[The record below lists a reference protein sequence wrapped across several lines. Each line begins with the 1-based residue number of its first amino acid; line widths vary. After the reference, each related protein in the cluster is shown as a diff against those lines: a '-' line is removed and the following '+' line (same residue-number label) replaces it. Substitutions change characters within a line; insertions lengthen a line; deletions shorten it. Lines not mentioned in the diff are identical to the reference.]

1 MGVGLSLIGAKSGRR
16 VSWLLVYRM
25 SFSHRPPHHRFVVH
39 LILDKARGVEA
50 TLMTHLHGT
59 EVGGYI
65 VLEPG
70 RASDDR
76 GISH

>member
-1 MGVGLSLIGAKSGRR
+1 MGVRLGLIGAKSRRR
-16 VSWLLVYRM
+16 VSWLLVHWM
-25 SFSHRPPHHRFVVH
+25 SFSHRPPHHQVVVH
-39 LILDKARGVEA
+39 SIFDKARGVEV
-50 TLMTHLHGT
+50 TLMTHFHGT